1 MNYHAAHK
9 YVLEIS
15 YIVFYHSHSLLA
27 QHNSGQGPQLKHP
40 KNFHFFSL
48 HTIYFNW
55 QNGLTCDAT
64 FQMGTITSLIISSQV
79 HMSQG

>member
-1 MNYHAAHK
+1 MAHK

-15 YIVFYHSHSLLA
+15 STVFYHSHTLLA

-40 KNFHFFSL
+40 QTFHFFSL
-48 HTIYFNW
+48 HKIYLNW
-55 QNGLTCDAT
+55 QNGLTCDAR
-64 FQMGTITSLIISSQV
+64 FQMRTITSLIISSQV